1 MHRRTGCLVVGL
13 LLAVSACS
21 HSSPAAP
28 AGSTGAVPQAI
39 SKVKGHHVAA
49 TAFAQRVAAAVA
61 LAHTARFTVAS
72 SLLGTSVAKGALL
85 VDGADTGLSIS
96 TTTAGTA
103 LRAVILPGSFYLD
116 PGQPQ
121 GGKHWIKLGSVTGGV
136 TAKVLAP
143 LISRVASAA
152 DVSSLTQGWAGAGQ
166 VTVGPTLRISG
177 VKTVEYDA
185 VIPRSAVLTG
195 ISQELQS
202 VIGATVSDTRARI
215 WLDAKGR
222 PIRITTS
229 STLDGSKLAVTVNYT
244 DWGHGPVVHA
254 PAASDVRSLL
264 PGL

>member
-13 LLAVSACS
+13 LLAASACS
-21 HSSPAAP
+21 H
-28 AGSTGAVPQAI
+28 GSTVAPVGSAGVAPQAI
-39 SKVKGHHVAA
+39 STVKGHRVVA

-72 SLLGTSVAKGALL
+72 PLLGPSLAKGALM
-85 VDGADTGLSIS
+85 VEGADTALSVSMS
-96 TTTAGTA
+96 TGGTA

-121 GGKHWIKLGSVTGGV
+121 AGKHWVKLGSVTGGV

-152 DVSSLTQGWAGAGQ
+152 DVTSLTQGWAGVGQ
-166 VTVGPTLRISG
+166 VTVGAKLRISG

-185 VIPRSAVLTG
+185 VIPRSAALTG
-195 ISQELQS
+195 ISKELQS
-202 VIGATVSDTRARI
+202 VIGATVTDTRARI

-229 STLDGSKLAVTVNYT
+229 STLNGAKLAVTVNYL
-244 DWGHGPVVHA
+244 DWGHGPLVKA
-254 PAASDVRSLL
+254 PPASDVRSLL